1 MCLGQLICV
10 YVPKATSAKNI
21 KAFVC
26 DKVTVYQKS
35 YHGQKW
41 YNIYKSMLV
50 ESRDS
55 VDSFKDCIQIQD
67 PMKSSVK
74 KKLLKS
80 Q

>member
-1 MCLGQLICV
+1 MLI
-10 YVPKATSAKNI
+10 
-21 KAFVC
+21 
-26 DKVTVYQKS
+26 
-35 YHGQKW
+35 
-41 YNIYKSMLV
+41 